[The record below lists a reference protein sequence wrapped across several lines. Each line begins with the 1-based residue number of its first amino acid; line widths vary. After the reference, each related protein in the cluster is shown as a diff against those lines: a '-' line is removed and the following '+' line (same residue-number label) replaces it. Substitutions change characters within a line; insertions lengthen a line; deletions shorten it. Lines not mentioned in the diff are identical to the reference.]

1 METLHEIENFARQA
15 HEGQERKY
23 ESGPYIIHPMR
34 VMDICGKYTQDK
46 NVLAA
51 ALLHDV
57 LEDTPVTE
65 EQLNRFLSSVM
76 PSEDARLVLL
86 YVIELTDVYTKNNF
100 PEWNRRKRKM
110 KETQRLSVASPGAQ
124 TIKYA
129 DIIDNS
135 HSIVNTDT
143 DFAEKYLYE
152 CRSLLKEMK
161 QGELRL
167 RNKAIETVNE
177 CLERLK
183 VEHA

>member
-1 METLHEIENFARQA
+1 MKILQEIESFARNA
-15 HEGQERKY
+15 HKGQDRKY
-23 ESGPYIIHPMR
+23 EPGPYIIHPIH
-34 VMDICGKYTQDK
+34 VMEICSEYTADK

-57 LEDTPVTE
+57 LEDTSVTE
-65 EQLNRFLSSVM
+65 EQLNKYLSSVM

-86 YVIELTDVYTKNNF
+86 YVIELTDVYTKSDF

-110 KETQRLSVASPGAQ
+110 KEHQRLSVASPGAQ

-129 DIIDNS
+129 DITDNS
-135 HSIVNTDT
+135 RSIVTAET

-152 CRSLLKEMK
+152 HRSLLKELR

-167 RNKAIETVNE
+167 RNRAIETVNE
-177 CLERLK
+177 CLEKLK
-183 VEHA
+183 TEHV